1 MRNMLWEQTLRAQW
15 STYEYLNKE
24 GKETNIVPADDFVC
38 EEDFLHVW
46 VPDVIRALILDH
58 LEKIERKINIL

>member
-1 MRNMLWEQTLRAQW
+1 MRTDIACTVREEQ
-15 STYEYLNKE
+15 YVNKE

-58 LEKIERKINIL
+58 LEK